1 MADILWG
8 APAAEALSGELARRV
23 QALRGRGTVPVLAVV
38 RVGGRPD
45 AAAYERSIL
54 KRCAGVG
61 IDVRRHLLTEDGA
74 GERLP
79 ETVRDISA
87 DGSVHGCLMLS
98 PLGDAA
104 LEAEARALLAPEK
117 DVDGMTA
124 LSLAAVFTGTGP
136 GYPPCTPRACLE
148 LLDYY
153 RIPLAGRRA
162 VVIGRSLVVGRPL
175 AMMLQARDATVT
187 LCHSKT
193 EGLAAVCREA
203 GILFCAAGRAG
214 MVDGSFLSPG
224 QVVVDVGTSLDE
236 SGKLRGDVRFQEAEA
251 AASAVTPVPGGVG
264 AVTTAVLCRHVVE
277 AAERASPACGKPPC
291 PDMAGNKDIFR

>member
-61 IDVRRHLLTEDGA
+61 IDVRRHLLAEDGA

-79 ETVRDISA
+79 ETVRGISA

-187 LCHSKT
+187 LCHSQT
-193 EGLAAVCREA
+193 QDLPALTRQAD
-203 GILFCAAGRAG
+203 ILISAAGRPGLVTGDMVKPGAAVIDVAMNRTAEGRLCGDADPSSVGPVAG
-214 MVDGSFLSPG
+214 WL
-224 QVVVDVGTSLDE
+224 
-236 SGKLRGDVRFQEAEA
+236 
-251 AASAVTPVPGGVG
+251 TPVPGGVG
-264 AVTTAVLCRHVVE
+264 PMTRAMLLQNVLR
-277 AAERASPACGKPPC
+277 AAQLREHSLTRS
-291 PDMAGNKDIFR
+291 R